1 METGYG
7 RKKML
12 KIGGVNCPDCLG
24 KIEKKIVSMDEIES
38 ASMNV
43 IDKVLTINIKSDIDF
58 NDALSKVEKI
68 IKKTE
73 REASVRIVSS
83 LTKIDDQDEHL
94 ENNKLRIKLIYAIIG
109 IIFFGLALII
119 REPYLV
125 QLGLYIV
132 AFIFIGLDVVIKA
145 ARNIFTGK
153 VFDENFLMSI
163 ATIGAFCVGQF
174 SEAVLVIL
182 LYKIGQFLEEK
193 AINKSRKSI
202 KALMDIRPDYAN
214 LKIDNDLKKVSP
226 DEVKIDDLILVKPG
240 ERVPLDGKVV
250 EGVSS
255 VDTKAIT
262 GESVPRHIE
271 NGDSIYSGFIN
282 GSGLLTIKVEKIFA
296 ESTVNRILELVQN
309 ASSKKSQTENFFT
322 KFARIYTPIVVGAA
336 AIIAIV
342 PPILFSG
349 YTFQEWIYRALIFLV
364 ISCPCALVISIPLTF
379 FGGIGAASRKG
390 ILIKGS
396 NYIEALN
403 SVKTVVF
410 DKTGTL
416 TKGVF
421 KVTKV
426 VVDNGFSNNEILE
439 LASIAETFSNHP
451 IATSIKEAYSELIN
465 DNSVKKITKK
475 KKLLNYSELS
485 GMGVYGEVDELV
497 LLCGN
502 RKLLDKYKIEYT
514 KPDEVGTIV
523 YIAFDNRFVG
533 YLVISDEL
541 KTDSVKAITTLKKMG
556 IRKTVLLSGDNESVV
571 KSTADI
577 LGVDEIHAGLLPDEK
592 VVEFEKIK
600 AASRDNEKVMFVGDG
615 INDAPVIS
623 LADIGVAM
631 GGLGADA
638 AIESADIVLM
648 NDEPSKISTA
658 IRIAKKTKAI
668 VYQNI
673 TFALVVKVFF
683 LALAAFGYAN
693 MWEAIIAD
701 VGVLLIVVFNS
712 TRILINRF

>member
-1 METGYG
+1 METEYD

-43 IDKVLTINIKSDIDF
+43 IDKVLTINIKSDIDC
-58 NDALSKVEKI
+58 DDTLAKVEKT

-73 REASVRIVSS
+73 REASVRVVTSNS
-83 LTKIDDQDEHL
+83 TNDDQDESS
-94 ENNKLRIKLIYAIIG
+94 ENNKLRRKLIYGIIG
-109 IIFFGLALII
+109 IIFFVLALII

-132 AFIFIGLDVVIKA
+132 AFIFIGLDVVLKA
-145 ARNIFTGK
+145 VRNIFTGK

-163 ATIGAFCVGQF
+163 ATIGAFCVGEF

-214 LKIDNDLKKVSP
+214 LKVGDDVKKVSP
-226 DEVKIDDLILVKPG
+226 DDVQIDDFILVKPG

-250 EGVSS
+250 DGISS

-262 GESVPRHIE
+262 GESVPRNIE
-271 NGDSIYSGFIN
+271 SGDSIYSGFIN

-309 ASSKKSQTENFFT
+309 ASSKKSQTESFFT

-336 AIIAIV
+336 VIIAIV
-342 PPILFSG
+342 PPLLLSG
-349 YTFQEWIYRALIFLV
+349 STFQEWIYRALIFLV

-379 FGGIGAASRKG
+379 FGGIGAASREG

-403 SVKTVVF
+403 SVKTIVF

-426 VVDNGFSNNEILE
+426 VVDNGFTDNEILE

-451 IATSIKEAYSELIN
+451 IATSIKEAYSERQKDNNVQGEN
-465 DNSVKKITKK
+465 DNKV
-475 KKLLNYSELS
+475 LLKYSELS
-485 GMGVYGEVDELV
+485 GMGVYGEVDGLV

-502 RKLLDKYKIEYT
+502 RKLLEKYNIEYT
-514 KPDEVGTIV
+514 KSYEVGTIV
-523 YIAFDNRFVG
+523 YIALDNKFVG
-533 YLVISDEL
+533 HLVISDEL
-541 KTDSVKAITTLKKMG
+541 KTDSVKAIETLHKMG
-556 IRKTVLLSGDNESVV
+556 IRRTVLLSGDNESVV
-571 KSTADI
+571 KATADI
-577 LGVDEIHAGLLPDEK
+577 LGIDEVHGGLLPNEK
-592 VVEFEKIK
+592 VDEFEKIK
-600 AASRDNEKVMFVGDG
+600 AASNSNDKVMFVGDG